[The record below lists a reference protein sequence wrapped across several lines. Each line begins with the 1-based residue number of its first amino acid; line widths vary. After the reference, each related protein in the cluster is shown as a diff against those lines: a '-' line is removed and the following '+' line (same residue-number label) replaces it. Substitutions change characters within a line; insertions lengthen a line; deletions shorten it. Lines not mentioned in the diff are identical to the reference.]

1 MEQLLPETIW
11 HAGIRIQ
18 GEGKLG
24 LVQPQV
30 PLALSPSSEFDV
42 NVSFL
47 NEVSITSFLCA
58 KSVPLANV
66 T

>member
-1 MEQLLPETIW
+1 MVIKRNKIEKLLPETIW

-18 GEGKLG
+18 CEGKLG

-47 NEVSITSFLCA
+47 NAGSFTSFLFLC
-58 KSVPLANV
+58 
-66 T
+66 